1 MENIMKLDLVERLS
15 LSDLMELRVAVTNE
29 VNKREEDAQNCLIH
43 GETYPGYALSE
54 PRQSRV
60 IIDQDT
66 FQTIIGNSLGD
77 NSYKIV
83 PLSMTAAEALIKK
96 SYSTEDAQEIL
107 DELAP
112 CYGTKLSIPKLVYVG
127 EENDE

>member
-1 MENIMKLDLVERLS
+1 MKLDLVEKLS
-15 LSDLMELRVAVTNE
+15 LSDLMALRVAVTNE
-29 VNKREEDAQNCLIH
+29 VNKREEDAHNCLSH
-43 GETYPGYALSE
+43 GETYAGYELSV
-54 PRQSRV
+54 PKQSRV
-60 IIDQDT
+60 ITDQDA
-66 FQTIIGNSLGD
+66 FETIIGNSLGD

-83 PLSMTAAEALIKK
+83 PLSMTAAEKLIKK

-127 EENDE
+127 EADE